1 MGSGQDRGTP
11 PTRRVPDSGVSPD
24 DSNLE
29 DPPPQDFFEEVE
41 PYRRRRGARLVT
53 RVIATIL
60 VIALVL
66 AFPLQY
72 VLDEQ
77 LRSHHVEAVLAITE
91 AVIIVVLVSVVWSV
105 RRYPR
110 PPR

>member
-1 MGSGQDRGTP
+1 M
-11 PTRRVPDSGVSPD
+11 PDSGVTS
-24 DSNLE
+24 E
-29 DPPPQDFFEEVE
+29 DGDGDYPAPEDFLEEVA
-41 PYRRRRGARLVT
+41 PYRRGRAARLLVK
-53 RVIATIL
+53 VIATIL
-60 VIALVL
+60 VMALVL

-91 AVIIVVLVSVVWSV
+91 GVIIAVLLSVVWTV

-110 PPR
+110 RRG